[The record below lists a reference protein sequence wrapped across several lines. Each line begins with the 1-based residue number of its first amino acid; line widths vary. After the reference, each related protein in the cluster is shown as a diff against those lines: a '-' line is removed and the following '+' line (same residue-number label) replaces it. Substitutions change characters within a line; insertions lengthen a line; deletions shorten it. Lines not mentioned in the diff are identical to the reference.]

1 MRGAASH
8 RQSGAP
14 GKLRRDFPIS
24 RAHLRL
30 PPAPSVAP
38 QGGGRAAQAEPPGGR
53 HPGAPVHRGICAHAW
68 CSGTRKRSPFLL
80 TVWERAS
87 GPPPPRHPPSVSGPP
102 ALLHPPTPPPP
113 PRPWPPTPS
122 RHSGSVTALLPP
134 LSVGHGDARCLGGS
148 RAVRPFRPVDRGP
161 LRCPGQAPF
170 CQALYL
176 MTIQHGWQLLP
187 SPPLPPGLPAAPFT
201 F

>member
-1 MRGAASH
+1 MPSPQRVFVSVAGRGPGRGRMRGAASH

-87 GPPPPRHPPSVSGPP
+87 GPPPPPHS
-102 ALLHPPTPPPP
+102 
-113 PRPWPPTPS
+113 PTPS
-122 RHSGSVTALLPP
+122 PAVATNPFQAQRVGDGSSSSP
-134 LSVGHGDARCLGGS
+134 LGGTRGRQVSRWFQGRSSFQACGPRVPQVS
-148 RAVRPFRPVDRGP
+148 RAGP
-161 LRCPGQAPF
+161 
-170 CQALYL
+170 L